1 MEKLFEFI
9 GNNSLWVSVWFALL
23 ILLLW
28 NLFKDSLLGIAQ
40 LDPIDVT
47 RRINNDHAVVVDLR
61 NSDDYQTGHILNAI
75 NIPETDFEERKREL
89 DKLSKKPIILC
100 CQSGSIS
107 IRIIQKLK
115 SDGYDD
121 VSIMKGG
128 ILTWQRAS
136 LPLTR
141 P

>member
-1 MEKLFEFI
+1 MERLFEFI

-28 NLFKDSLLGIAQ
+28 NLFKDNLLGIAQ

-61 NSDDYQTGHILNAI
+61 NSDDYQSGHILNAI
-75 NIPETDFEERKREL
+75 NIPETELAERKRDLE
-89 DKLSKKPIILC
+89 KLRKKPIILC

-107 IRIIQKLK
+107 TRTVQQLK
-115 SDGYDD
+115 SDGFDD

-141 P
+141 V